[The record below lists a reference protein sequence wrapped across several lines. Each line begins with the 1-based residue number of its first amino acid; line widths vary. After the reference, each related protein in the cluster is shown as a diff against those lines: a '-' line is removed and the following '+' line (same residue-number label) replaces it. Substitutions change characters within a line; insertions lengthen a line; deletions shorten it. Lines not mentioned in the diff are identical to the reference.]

1 MKGNFIADHTFPL
14 PQQSICGAL
23 TVPFFSIGLWRDLV
37 KRRELMLGTCT
48 ATLPVKFSHT
58 MNQVKVSAAPILL
71 VAPLALLGDYFKFYQ
86 ARPFITSLTVGL
98 MLGCIYPKQR

>member
-1 MKGNFIADHTFPL
+1 M
-14 PQQSICGAL
+14 
-23 TVPFFSIGLWRDLV
+23 PFFSIGLWRDLV
-37 KRRELMLGTCT
+37 KRRELRLGTCT

-86 ARPFITSLTVGL
+86 VGPFITSLTVGL
-98 MLGCIYPKQR
+98 MVGCIYPKQR